1 MTRPQKVTATSISA
15 FHTNA
20 DSIRSQRQ
28 AVAEFILQETKAG
41 RWTWISKIAAN
52 AEKIG
57 HIGLSQ
63 KSSAGRALNEL
74 KKHGAVINGEAYVLL
89 KAGVRW
95 PAPGSNRSVE
105 QWAMVLKSSQK

>member
-1 MTRPQKVTATSISA
+1 MTRLQKVTLTSKLA
-15 FHTNA
+15 FHANA

-28 AVAEFILQETKAG
+28 AVAEFILAETKAG

-57 HIGLSQ
+57 HSGLSQ

-74 KKHGAVINGEAYVLL
+74 KKHGAVINGEAYVLV

-95 PAPGSNRSVE
+95 PAPGTNRSVE

>member
-1 MTRPQKVTATSISA
+1 MTRPQKVTTTSKIA
-15 FHTNA
+15 FHANT

-28 AVAEFILQETKAG
+28 AVAEFILAETKAG

-57 HIGLSQ
+57 HSGLSQ
-63 KSSAGRALNEL
+63 ISSAGRALNSL
-74 KKHGAVINGEAYVLL
+74 KGVDVKLDGETYVLV

-105 QWAMVLKSSQK
+105 QWALILKSSKK